1 MPRRVVSIA
10 LGTLLAAIGALASGR
25 VGFAVQGPAVS
36 FAKDVAPVLERN
48 CLSCHGEAIQM
59 GRFDLRTRDAALRGG
74 TRGADIVPG
83 DAAASRM
90 YRRIAGLEQPAMPA
104 QNPPLP
110 PEQVA
115 AIKQWIDDGAAW
127 VKDDVDGRCQLVKV
141 LSNGF
146 AHAALDAIAIVGL
159 AHDLADG

>member
-10 LGTLLAAIGALASGR
+10 LGILVASVGALAGGSAGP
-25 VGFAVQGPAVS
+25 GGQSPAVS

-48 CLSCHGEAIQM
+48 CLSCHGDAIQM

-83 DAAASRM
+83 DTAGSRM

-104 QNPPLP
+104 QSAALP
-110 PEQVA
+110 AADVA

-127 VKDDVDGRCQLVKV
+127 ENVATLTSSTKTTPAATR
-141 LSNGF
+141 
-146 AHAALDAIAIVGL
+146 AALKTG
-159 AHDLADG
+159 

>member
-10 LGTLLAAIGALASGR
+10 LGFLLASIGALASG
-25 VGFAVQGPAVS
+25 GDGAVQSPTVS

-74 TRGADIVPG
+74 TRGADLVPG
-83 DAAASRM
+83 DAGASRM

-104 QNPPLP
+104 QSPALP

-115 AIKQWIDDGAAW
+115 AIKQWIDEGAAW
-127 VKDDVDGRCQLVKV
+127 DTVATLTASTKTTSASTL
-141 LSNGF
+141 
-146 AHAALDAIAIVGL
+146 AALETRVITPA
-159 AHDLADG
+159 